1 MVYVKRWSEFKAR
14 ALALHAAQPKRVRG
28 NTYTGAHG
36 AQSAAQD
43 PDTSREDHRR
53 PRGTPPALTQT
64 LKYRAKSQIILNR
77 FDELQRLMLEAMAG
91 IEVPPPAPEPEP
103 ASAAPPAPKSGG
115 KKKKGKKK

>member
-14 ALALHAAQPKRVRG
+14 ALALQAARPERARMVLKAQPKTQTLVVKI
-28 NTYTGAHG
+28 T
-36 AQSAAQD
+36 D
-43 PDTSREDHRR
+43 DHE
-53 PRGTPPALTQT
+53 T

-91 IEVPPPAPEPEP
+91 IEAPPPAPEPEP